1 MAAFSITGQSLSLPM
16 TMPTTGLSLI
26 DGSCDVVGGMCRAGP
41 RVGQRPGGHVDVA
54 DLAAGPDRLAVEVDL
69 DPRVAG
75 QYMAVGAA
83 ELVVPPTQDVGH
95 HGPRRPGRRVAER
108 KVEHR
113 PKVL

>member
-26 DGSCDVVGGMCRAGP
+26 DGSCDVVGGVGGAGP

-54 DLAAGPDRLAVEVDL
+54 DLAAGPDRLAVKVDL

-75 QYMAVGAA
+75 QDVAVGAV
-83 ELVVPPTQDVGH
+83 ELVVLPAEDVGH
-95 HGPRRPGRRVAER
+95 HRPRCPGRRVA
-108 KVEHR
+108 
-113 PKVL
+113 